1 MANAKIKGENVKELT
16 FDVKDL
22 NLDERIEFNNII
34 TKSGGVINLSFG
46 EFVSMVRIATTL
58 TDEEINKFTDTEII
72 AIANRCYEIISI
84 SKIFYEV
91 VNKKKLKK

>member
-22 NLDERIEFNNII
+22 NLDERIEFNKVI
-34 TKSGGVINLSFG
+34 TNSGELGKISFG
-46 EFVSMVRIATTL
+46 NFVQAVRVSTTM
-58 TDEEINKFTDTEII
+58 TDDEINKLTDTDII
-72 AIANRCYEIISI
+72 AIANRC
-84 SKIFYEV
+84 YEV

>member
-22 NLDERIEFNNII
+22 NLDERIEFNRVI
-34 TKSGGVINLSFG
+34 TNGGKISQINFEG
-46 EFVSMVRIATTL
+46 FVNAIRVGTTL

-72 AIANRCYEIISI
+72 AIANRCYEVI
-84 SKIFYEV
+84 
-91 VNKKKLKK
+91 NKKKFKK

>member
-58 TDEEINKFTDTEII
+58 TDEEINKFTDTE
-72 AIANRCYEIISI
+72 
-84 SKIFYEV
+84 
-91 VNKKKLKK
+91 

>member
-34 TKSGGVINLSFG
+34 TKSGGVINLGFG
-46 EFVSMVRIATTL
+46 KFVSMVRIATTL

-72 AIANRCYEIISI
+72 AIANRCYE
-84 SKIFYEV
+84 V

>member
-1 MANAKIKGENVKELT
+1 MANAKIKGDNVKEIT

-34 TKSGGVINLSFG
+34 TKSGGVVNLGFG
-46 EFVSMVRIATTL
+46 EFVDMVRIATTL

-72 AIANRCYEIISI
+72 AISNRC
-84 SKIFYEV
+84 YEV

>member
-1 MANAKIKGENVKELT
+1 MAKNAKIKGENVKELT
-16 FDVKDL
+16 FEVKDL

-72 AIANRCYEIISI
+72 AIANRCYE
-84 SKIFYEV
+84 V
-91 VNKKKLKK
+91 VNKKKLKN